1 MPVPPVLM
9 LGVFAAALV
18 LAFLLDLLIA
28 SRLRGHLRRELDPA
42 GPADRMENVSAG
54 DRRIAGRAVTV
65 SGTPEP
71 LMLLLALAMRPSIPL
86 DTLLAVRRVSLKVPG
101 LAAACRLAP
110 FCPLFELMFVAVT
123 AGLLGVHGWSEA
135 FRHALLFLTCAW
147 PLGWVSW
154 QDAENCI
161 SPDIFTFGGT
171 IAGFAAACAS
181 PSRGLPA
188 GSLEAP
194 IDALAGAVVLGGGGW
209 LIGWLYKRH
218 RGREGLGLGA
228 VKAMMMTGAFWGVVG
243 GCACAFIASCAGSLI
258 GLGIMSLRRDK
269 PPSEIPFTPLLVLAG
284 LVWAFV
290 GWAVMD
296 WYVSLP
302 SIEP

>member
-1 MPVPPVLM
+1 MPVPPALM
-9 LGVFAAALV
+9 LGVCAAALV

-42 GPADRMENVSAG
+42 GPADRAEEEPAG
-54 DRRIAGRAVTV
+54 DQRIAGRAVTV

-86 DTLLAVRRVSLKVPG
+86 DILLAVRRVCLKVPG
-101 LAAACRLAP
+101 LAAACRMAP
-110 FCPLFELMFVAVT
+110 FGPLFELMFVAVT
-123 AGLLGVHGWSEA
+123 AGLLGVHGWSET
-135 FRHALLFLTCAW
+135 FRHAMLFLACAW

-154 QDAENCI
+154 QDAGSSI
-161 SPDIFTFGGT
+161 SPDIFTVGGT

-188 GSLEAP
+188 GLLEAP
-194 IDALAGAVVLGGGGW
+194 LDALAGAVLLGGGGW
-209 LIGWLYKRH
+209 LVGWLYKRR
-218 RGREGLGLGA
+218 RGSEGLGFGA

-243 GCACAFIASCAGSLI
+243 GCACTFIASCTGSLI
-258 GLGIMSLRRDK
+258 GLGIMALRRGRI
-269 PPSEIPFTPLLVLAG
+269 SGEIPFTPLLMLAG

-290 GWAVMD
+290 GWAVMV

-302 SIEP
+302 SIGP

>member
-1 MPVPPVLM
+1 M
-9 LGVFAAALV
+9 LGVFAVALV

-42 GPADRMENVSAG
+42 GPADRMKDAPAG
-54 DRRIAGRAVTV
+54 DRRIAGQAVTV
-65 SGTPEP
+65 SGAPEP

-86 DTLLAVRRVSLKVPG
+86 DTLLAVRRIGLNVPG
-101 LAAACRLAP
+101 LAVACRVAP
-110 FCPLFELMFVAVT
+110 FCPLFELLFVAVT
-123 AGLLGVHGWSEA
+123 AGLLGAHGWSET
-135 FRHALLFLTCAW
+135 FRHAMLFLTCAW

-161 SPDIFTFGGT
+161 SPDVFTFGGT

-188 GSLEAP
+188 GSLAAP
-194 IDALAGAVVLGGGGW
+194 LDALAGAVVLGGGGW
-209 LIGWLYKRH
+209 LIGWMYKRR
-218 RGREGLGLGA
+218 RGAEGLGFGA
-228 VKAMMMTGAFWGVVG
+228 VKAMMMIGAFWGVVG
-243 GCACAFIASCAGSLI
+243 GCMCAFFASFTGSLI
-258 GLGIMSLRRDK
+258 GLGIMALRRGEPQRD
-269 PPSEIPFTPLLVLAG
+269 IPFTPLLVLAG

-290 GWAVMD
+290 GQAVID

-302 SIEP
+302 SIGP

>member
-42 GPADRMENVSAG
+42 GPADRMKDVPAG
-54 DRRIAGRAVTV
+54 DRRIAGRTVTV

-86 DTLLAVRRVSLKVPG
+86 DTLLAVRRICLQVPG
-101 LAAACRLAP
+101 LAAACRVAP
-110 FCPLFELMFVAVT
+110 FWPLFELLFVALT
-123 AGLLGVHGWSEA
+123 AGLLGAHGWSET

-194 IDALAGAVVLGGGGW
+194 LDALAGAVVLGGGGW
-209 LIGWLYKRH
+209 LIGWLYKRR
-218 RGREGLGLGA
+218 RGSEGLGFGA
-228 VKAMMMTGAFWGVVG
+228 VKAMMMTGAFWGVVC
-243 GCACAFIASCAGSLI
+243 GCICTFIASCAGSLI
-258 GLGIMSLRRDK
+258 GLGIMSLRRGK
-269 PPSEIPFTPLLVLAG
+269 RLGEIPFTPLLVLAG
-284 LVWAFV
+284 LAWAFV
-290 GWAVMD
+290 GQAVID

-302 SIEP
+302 SIGP